1 MERGL
6 LTGGNAV
13 TNRAVPGRVGLIE
26 KRGGYAPTQDWPE
39 DIPIEDVYGPV
50 NDGPD
55 TSGSSD
61 STPNDDE

>member
-1 MERGL
+1 M
-6 LTGGNAV
+6 TD
-13 TNRAVPGRVGLIE
+13 RAVPGRVGLIE

-55 TSGSSD
+55 TSGPAD
-61 STPNDDE
+61 STQNDDE